1 MDSKRPAPLSE
12 GSRFFQ
18 RLQRRY
24 ADTFASLPAGVP
36 HQSLLMQAYQQ
47 LRAQGHEVGPA
58 LRILRQWTMARLL
71 TMDCEQDAPLDVIT
85 TAVTHLAEL
94 ALDEACQQ
102 AFHELDARHGAPLLA
117 NGEKAQ
123 LWVVGMGKLGAR

>member
-1 MDSKRPAPLSE
+1 
-12 GSRFFQ
+12 
-18 RLQRRY
+18 
-24 ADTFASLPAGVP
+24 
-36 HQSLLMQAYQQ
+36 MQAYQQ

-102 AFHELDARHGAPLLA
+102 AFHDLDARHGAPLLA

>member
-1 MDSKRPAPLSE
+1 
-12 GSRFFQ
+12 
-18 RLQRRY
+18 
-24 ADTFASLPAGVP
+24 
-36 HQSLLMQAYQQ
+36 
-47 LRAQGHEVGPA
+47 
-58 LRILRQWTMARLL
+58 MARLL

-102 AFHELDARHGAPLLA
+102 AFHDLDARHGAPLLA

-123 LWVVGMGKLGAR
+123 LWVVGMGKLGRKFSIRGTIQK